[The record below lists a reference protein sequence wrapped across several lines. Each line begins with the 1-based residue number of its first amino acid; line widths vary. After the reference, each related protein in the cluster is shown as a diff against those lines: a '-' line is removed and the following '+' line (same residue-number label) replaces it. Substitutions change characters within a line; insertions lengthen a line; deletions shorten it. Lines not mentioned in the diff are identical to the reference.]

1 MCAVQL
7 CGTSE
12 RHCAALWLLWRR
24 REKKWDKVEGQ
35 KGSKRR
41 APKVT
46 EAHKRMALCGIVVAV
61 EEEEKGKKWDEVEG
75 VKFGR

>member
-1 MCAVQL
+1 M
-7 CGTSE
+7 
-12 RHCAALWLLWRR
+12 
-24 REKKWDKVEGQ
+24 
-35 KGSKRR
+35 KRR